1 MRFQG
6 KHPVKRIIAQILP
19 GRHGGGARTRAQCP
33 VGHSEVS
40 IITTRSQSQTLP
52 TEITPRFLAEL
63 RAHGITKAFLFGSVA
78 RGEARPDSDL
88 DLLVTFDPP
97 ITLFQRMDVANALSH
112 LCGRRVDLITT
123 IDPVFVPYIEPTLV
137 PLPL

>member
-1 MRFQG
+1 M
-6 KHPVKRIIAQILP
+6 A
-19 GRHGGGARTRAQCP
+19 TRNP
-33 VGHSEVS
+33 
-40 IITTRSQSQTLP
+40 TQTLP
-52 TEITPRFLAEL
+52 AEITPRFLEEL
-63 RAHGITKAFLFGSVA
+63 RAHGITQAFVFGSVV

-97 ITLFQRMDVANALSH
+97 ITLFERMDVADGLSH
-112 LCGRRVDLITT
+112 LCGRRVDLITS